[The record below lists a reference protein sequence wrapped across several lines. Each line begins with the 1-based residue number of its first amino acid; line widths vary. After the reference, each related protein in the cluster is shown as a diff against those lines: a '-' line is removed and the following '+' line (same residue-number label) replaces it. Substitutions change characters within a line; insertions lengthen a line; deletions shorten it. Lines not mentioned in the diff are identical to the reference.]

1 MEDEERM
8 AEGRTASATARK
20 IGAEKRMK
28 ERNIVKRTKM
38 VLMHLQREDE
48 YLLVLLISSLLIRPI
63 FLFSSLLC
71 FLVIYRGSV

>member
-1 MEDEERM
+1 MM
-8 AEGRTASATARK
+8 EGRTASATERK

-38 VLMHLQREDE
+38 VLMHLHREDE

-63 FLFSSLLC
+63 FDFLFVCVFFLL
-71 FLVIYRGSV
+71 FAEGLYLM

>member
-1 MEDEERM
+1 MM
-8 AEGRTASATARK
+8 EGRTASATERK

-63 FLFSSLLC
+63 YY
-71 FLVIYRGSV
+71 FLVCVFFCYLQRVCI